1 MYRNQKLKLI
11 PKLPWMQ
18 KGGSMRKFDDG
29 GRSIFDQYS
38 SDDIEEG
45 YRQDSTEQYTPYTV
59 VEGDSI
65 WRIARKNNPGA
76 TEQEIKAYAE
86 QIMALNGI
94 SSDNATIQ
102 PGQKLRLP
110 SSSSYVDKP
119 ANNEEQKQKEPI
131 WSPNNESPRFIEPNN
146 EHPRIIE
153 PNPNDRNNR
162 GGASG
167 PNKSRILV
175 SPDNTRRKYKPDINN
190 RYPSQYNQFVD
201 DSIDDFE

>member
-18 KGGSMRKFDDG
+18 KGGSVRKFQG
-29 GRSIFDQYS
+29 GGVDEPQASEPQVS
-38 SDDIEEG
+38 ES
-45 YRQDSTEQYTPYTV
+45 QMSEQYTPYTV
-59 VEGDSI
+59 EEGDSI

-131 WSPNNESPRFIEPNN
+131 WSPNNEP
-146 EHPRIIE
+146 PRIIE

-162 GGASG
+162 GGAASG
-167 PNKSRILV
+167 PNKSGPLV
-175 SPDNTRRKYKPDINN
+175 LPGNTRRNYKPDINN

>member
-18 KGGSMRKFDDG
+18 KGGSVRKFDLGGVDG
-29 GRSIFDQYS
+29 PQVSESQMS
-38 SDDIEEG
+38 
-45 YRQDSTEQYTPYTV
+45 EQYTPYTV
-59 VEGDSI
+59 EEGDSI

-102 PGQKLRLP
+102 PRQKLRLP

-119 ANNEEQKQKEPI
+119 ANNEEQKQKKPI
-131 WSPNNESPRFIEPNN
+131 QSPNNEP
-146 EHPRIIE
+146 PRIIG
-153 PNPNDRNNR
+153 PNPNNRNNH
-162 GGASG
+162 GGAASG
-167 PNKSRILV
+167 PNKSGLLA
-175 SPDNTRRKYKPDINN
+175 PPNNRRGNYRPDINN
-190 RYPSQYNQFVD
+190 RYSSQYNQLSSQYNQLVD

>member
-18 KGGSMRKFDDG
+18 KGGSVRKFDDG
-29 GRSIFDQYS
+29 GRSIFEQYS
-38 SDDIEEG
+38 SDDIEED
-45 YRQDSTEQYTPYTV
+45 YRQNSTEQYTPYTV
-59 VEGDSI
+59 EEGDSI

-94 SSDNATIQ
+94 SSDNATIK

-110 SSSSYVDKP
+110 SSSSYIDKP
-119 ANNEEQKQKEPI
+119 ANNEEQKQQKPI
-131 WSPNNESPRFIEPNN
+131 WTPDRTPE
-146 EHPRIIE
+146 RIIE

-162 GGASG
+162 GGAASG
-167 PNKSRILV
+167 PNKSGPLV
-175 SPDNTRRKYKPDINN
+175 PPGNTRRNYKPDINN

>member
-18 KGGSMRKFDDG
+18 KGGSVRKFDLG
-29 GRSIFDQYS
+29 GVDEPQVSESQMS
-38 SDDIEEG
+38 
-45 YRQDSTEQYTPYTV
+45 EQYTPYTV
-59 VEGDSI
+59 EEGDSI

-119 ANNEEQKQKEPI
+119 ANNEEQKQKKPI
-131 WSPNNESPRFIEPNN
+131 WAPDYTPE
-146 EHPRIIE
+146 RIIE

-162 GGASG
+162 GGAASG
-167 PNKSRILV
+167 PNKSGPLV
-175 SPDNTRRKYKPDINN
+175 PPGNTRRNYKPDINN
-190 RYPSQYNQFVD
+190 RYSSQYNQLSSQYNQLVD

>member
-18 KGGSMRKFDDG
+18 KGGSVRKFDDG

-45 YRQDSTEQYTPYTV
+45 YRQNSTEQYTPYIV
-59 VEGDSI
+59 EEGDSI

-110 SSSSYVDKP
+110 SSSSSAPKSENSEQQKRDK
-119 ANNEEQKQKEPI
+119 PI
-131 WSPNNESPRFIEPNN
+131 WSPNNES
-146 EHPRIIE
+146 PRIIE

-162 GGASG
+162 GRAASG
-167 PNKSRILV
+167 PNKSGPLV
-175 SPDNTRRKYKPDINN
+175 SPDNTRRKYIPDINN
-190 RYPSQYNQFVD
+190 PYPSQYNQLSSQYNQLVD

>member
-18 KGGSMRKFDDG
+18 KGGSMRKFDNG

-45 YRQDSTEQYTPYTV
+45 YRQNSTEQYTPYTV
-59 VEGDSI
+59 EEGDSI

-131 WSPNNESPRFIEPNN
+131 WAPNNEP
-146 EHPRIIE
+146 PRIIE

-167 PNKSRILV
+167 PNKSGILV
-175 SPDNTRRKYKPDINN
+175 SPDNTRRNYKPDINN
-190 RYPSQYNQFVD
+190 RYPSQYNQLSSQYNQFVD